1 MTKRVAINM
10 GGFVVEEFNEKL
22 STVVDERGADYGHP
36 SDDFGR
42 ADKLISVINE
52 CRDPEMRH
60 ALRMVAVKIARLI
73 HSPEHLDS
81 IVDIAGYAKTMALIL
96 DRRRNGSGNEKSET
110 R

>member
-1 MTKRVAINM
+1 M
-10 GGFVVEEFNEKL
+10 GGFVVEEFNTKL

-96 DRRRNGSGNEKSET
+96 DRRSNET
-110 R
+110 RDTKEA